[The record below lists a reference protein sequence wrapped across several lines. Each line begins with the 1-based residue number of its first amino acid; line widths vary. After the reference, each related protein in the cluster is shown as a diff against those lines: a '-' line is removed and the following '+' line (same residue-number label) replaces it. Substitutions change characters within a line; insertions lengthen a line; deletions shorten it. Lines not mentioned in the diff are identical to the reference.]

1 MAESTRDIF
10 LRIAVERGFVTPE
23 QRDEVLSAY
32 LAAKESAGGV
42 KATPVE
48 QILVDRGLLTVPQV
62 KGIDRGV
69 RYYIVRKADKAYGRI
84 AKRRGLIDQSTLK
97 NCLKKQKLDFT
108 KRLVLSRLSKLLL
121 EVEAITPEQ
130 HEAVC
135 QAVIDEKSKKREAAR
150 AASAESVDPVAP
162 IEPDLPTAA
171 QAIAAASL
179 DPKSSTVELELAYEI
194 IDDGDEDDAEGVLAE
209 AISGSEPEISFQILD
224 DTVNDAEDN
233 GEEPDLV
240 PPPLARPATAPD
252 AS

>member
-97 NCLKKQKLDFT
+97 NCL
-108 KRLVLSRLSKLLL
+108 
-121 EVEAITPEQ
+121 
-130 HEAVC
+130 
-135 QAVIDEKSKKREAAR
+135 
-150 AASAESVDPVAP
+150 
-162 IEPDLPTAA
+162 
-171 QAIAAASL
+171 
-179 DPKSSTVELELAYEI
+179 
-194 IDDGDEDDAEGVLAE
+194 
-209 AISGSEPEISFQILD
+209 
-224 DTVNDAEDN
+224 
-233 GEEPDLV
+233 
-240 PPPLARPATAPD
+240 
-252 AS
+252 